1 MEQLTFKAMG
11 CEMLAALASQDE
23 RGARLLRQVP
33 RWFDTWEDSLSR
45 FRPESEL
52 SRLNRQS
59 GRAMRVSHTL
69 WRVVQAALRS
79 ARESDG
85 LVVPTTLP
93 ALEAVGYDRT
103 FSAVVERGVV
113 TRLEPT
119 AAVAPASA
127 IVANRRTHSLRL
139 TDGARL
145 DLGGV
150 AKGWAADT
158 AMRRLAVH
166 APALVDA
173 GGDVAVS
180 SPPPGL
186 PGWPIGIA
194 DPFTPDRQVA
204 LLCLTY
210 RGVATSG
217 RDYRRWQSS
226 GGQWQ
231 HHIIDPRTGRPAE
244 TDVLT
249 ATVIAPT
256 AREAEAAA
264 KTVLILGSGRGLA
277 WLDARP
283 ALAGLLIRE
292 SGDLIASQRLQPFIW

>member
-11 CEMLAALASQDE
+11 CEMLAALASRDE

-33 RWFDTWEDSLSR
+33 GWFERWEDSLSR
-45 FRPESEL
+45 FRQDSEL

-59 GRAMRVSHTL
+59 GRAMRVSQTL

-79 ARESDG
+79 ARESAG

-93 ALEAVGYDRT
+93 ALEAAGYDRT
-103 FSAVVERGVV
+103 FAAVVEGGVV
-113 TRLEPT
+113 TRLAPAT
-119 AAVAPASA
+119 AVAPAST

-139 TDGARL
+139 TGGARL

-166 APALVDA
+166 APAMVDA
-173 GGDVAVS
+173 GGDIAVS
-180 SPPPGL
+180 SPPSGL
-186 PGWPIGIA
+186 AGWPIGIA
-194 DPFTPDRQVA
+194 DPFAPDRQVA
-204 LLCLTY
+204 LLCLSY

-217 RDYRRWQSS
+217 REYRRWQSD
-226 GGQWQ
+226 GQWQ

-249 ATVIAPT
+249 TTVIAPT

-264 KTVLILGSGRGLA
+264 KTVLILGSGPGLA

-283 ALAGLLIRE
+283 NLAGLVIRE
-292 SGDLIASQRLQPFIW
+292 AGDLIPSQRLQQFIW